1 MGMGRTGIYGTKGNQ
16 IMPRKLSLKAYADNS
31 ITTAAIANDAVT
43 AAKIPSGAVVADIAD
58 GSITT
63 AKLANNAVTGGKINP
78 DSVQLGRRNKIHNGD
93 ARVAQRGPSSAQ
105 TAATVLDR
113 WVVDTYNQDQLAL
126 QISQSTD
133 TPDGMGFSHSHLIN
147 VNAAESAVASD
158 EYCRY
163 YQSIEARDM
172 LDACY
177 GSSSPK
183 KLQLSFWVKAT
194 GTNVTGTYGVTFW
207 IQDANKYQTASY
219 TINSANTWE
228 KKTIEV
234 ATSGHA
240 TINNDNGIGL
250 RLNFFLMAGSGYTS
264 GTYANQWGTAAGS
277 PGNTHFAGGHQ
288 LNTFTSTV
296 NNKWYMTGCQLEVA
310 DTVSDFEHRTF
321 EEELRKC
328 QRFYFHT
335 YGAGHDSYTYG
346 WSFNQS
352 YNGMIYFIGTGNY
365 GMAPLNAVF
374 PVEMRAGPT
383 VTTRG
388 NGGTAS
394 RITYWNG
401 SEETHGTINRN
412 ERQVTGMSK
421 DAGTNTED
429 FYSCGMEFSAE
440 I

>member
-1 MGMGRTGIYGTKGNQ
+1 MPLSKIQDIDNQ
-16 IMPRKLSLKAYADNS
+16 
-31 ITTAAIANDAVT
+31 V
-43 AAKIPSGAVVADIAD
+43 IP
-58 GSITT
+58 
-63 AKLANNAVTGGKINP
+63 N
-78 DSVQLGRRNKIHNGD
+78 LGRRNKIHNGD
-93 ARVAQRGPSSAQ
+93 ARVAQRGSTAAQ
-105 TAATVLDR
+105 TVATVLDR
-113 WVVDTYNQDQLAL
+113 WVIDTYNQDELAL

-147 VNAAESAVASD
+147 VNTAESAVASD

-250 RLNFFLMAGSGYTS
+250 RINFFLMAGSGYTS
-264 GTYANQWGTAAGS
+264 GTYVNQWGTASGS

-310 DTVSDFEHRTF
+310 DAVSEFEHRTH

-328 QRFYFHT
+328 QRFYHNSFEDGNIPGT
-335 YGAGHDSYTYG
+335 STDNDDSQLTTS
-346 WSFNQS
+346 W
-352 YNGMIYFIGTGNY
+352 TDGN
-365 GMAPLNAVF
+365 APF
-374 PVEMRAGPT
+374 PPFPTTMRAKPT
-383 VTTRG
+383 VTFRPRG
-388 NGGTAS
+388 STSTGSVNNGGSNRSSSATNISNKGVSYISVTSGTGGQYNAF
-394 RITYWNG
+394 TY
-401 SEETHGTINRN
+401 E
-412 ERQVTGMSK
+412 
-421 DAGTNTED
+421 
-429 FYSCGMEFSAE
+429 CSAE